1 MYLGEFIKK
10 CDGSM
15 KLNIMAKNDEGECVR
30 IATST
35 PSEIAN
41 LLKIFGSERAID
53 YGTSQIES
61 FHVTVDG
68 RLAVVLETGYY
79 EG

>member
-10 CDGSM
+10 CDDGTA
-15 KLNIMAKNDEGECVR
+15 LDINVRNDEGKLVR

-41 LLKIFGSERAID
+41 LLKIFGSKRALD

-61 FHVTVDG
+61 FYVTTDG
-68 RLAVVLETGYY
+68 RLAVVLETGYN

>member
-10 CDGSM
+10 CDDSM
-15 KLNIMAKNDEGECVR
+15 SLNIMARNDEGKRVH

-41 LLKIFGSERAID
+41 LLKIFGSERALD

-61 FHVTVDG
+61 FYVTTDG

>member
-10 CDGSM
+10 CDDDTTLDI
-15 KLNIMAKNDEGECVR
+15 KVRNDEGKFVR

-41 LLKIFGSERAID
+41 LLKIFGSERALD
-53 YGTSQIES
+53 YCTSQIES
-61 FHVTVDG
+61 FYATTDG
-68 RLAVVLETGYY
+68 RLAVVLETGHN

>member
-10 CDGSM
+10 CDDSTT
-15 KLNIMAKNDEGECVR
+15 LDIMVRNDEGKLVR

-41 LLKIFGSERAID
+41 LLKIFGSKRALD

-61 FHVTVDG
+61 FYVTTGG